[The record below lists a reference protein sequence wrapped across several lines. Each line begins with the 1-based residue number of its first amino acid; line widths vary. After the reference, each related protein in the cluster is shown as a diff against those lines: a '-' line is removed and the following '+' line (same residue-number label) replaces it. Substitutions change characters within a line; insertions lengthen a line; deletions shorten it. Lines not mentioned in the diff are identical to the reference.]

1 MARSKRG
8 LWFKFGRF
16 ITGITVICFFL
27 PFFGVSCGGMDVI
40 TVSGTDMVGGC
51 KPGGLIADA
60 EEKKKERA
68 RPGGDD
74 VDMEMT
80 GDIKIEKV
88 EREPLA
94 IVALLLAIVVFGL
107 SWVRSRG
114 ALIAACVVSL
124 ACLGS
129 LVGLYLKVGG
139 ELSNAVDK
147 ELTKDPMGSKMAKE
161 AEIDAGSRYGLWITC
176 LGLIGIAGI
185 SGLAFREPEG
195 AELQDPHRST
205 STHSG

>member
-8 LWFKFGRF
+8 IWFKFGRF
-16 ITGITVICFFL
+16 LTGITVICFFL
-27 PFFGVSCGGMDVI
+27 PFFGVSCGGMEVI

-60 EEKKKERA
+60 EEKKKDH
-68 RPGGDD
+68 PG
-74 VDMEMT
+74 EMQ
-80 GDIKIEKV
+80 GEIKIEKV

-107 SWVRSRG
+107 SWVRTRG
-114 ALIAACVVSL
+114 SLIAACVVSI
-124 ACLGS
+124 ACLGA
-129 LVGLYLKVGG
+129 LTGLYLKVGRK
-139 ELSNAVDK
+139 LSDDVDK
-147 ELTKDPMGSKMAKE
+147 ELKKDPTGQKMAKE

-185 SGLAFREPEG
+185 SGLAWREPEG
-195 AELQDPHRST
+195 AELQDPQRSM
-205 STHSG
+205 STQSGK